1 MAIPARDMMF
11 EEMPSSHIGMKA
23 RSTEIG
29 MVRMGTIAEGMCQR
43 KRRITRLTITI
54 CRTSSWVRVS
64 MARWMRSER
73 S

>member
-1 MAIPARDMMF
+1 
-11 EEMPSSHIGMKA
+11 
-23 RSTEIG
+23 

-54 CRTSSWVRVS
+54 CRTSSCFRVS